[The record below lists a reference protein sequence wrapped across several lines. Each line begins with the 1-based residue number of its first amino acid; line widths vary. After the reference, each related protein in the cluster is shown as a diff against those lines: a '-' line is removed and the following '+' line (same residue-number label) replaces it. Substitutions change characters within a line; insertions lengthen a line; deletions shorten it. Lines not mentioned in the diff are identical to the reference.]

1 MRTRSMI
8 LLLLAA
14 VSALAAAPFEG
25 IDYDQWMYIGNYRS
39 KPTAEMNEH
48 RVGVSEG
55 IYVTGYRSAWGIV
68 EPNPRLAAEISS
80 PNFFAVSPDKK
91 VLYTCTTGPEVD
103 AFAVDAKTGDLTLIN
118 KARGNEGAR
127 GYCHVAVSPDGRIL
141 AAADYPAGLFDF
153 FRLNADGSIGE
164 QFARFDKLEH
174 SANLVRLSDGTEVPG
189 MVSIWGATACRSSR
203 STAIPSP

>member
-1 MRTRSMI
+1 MRTRSLI

-153 FRLNADGSIGE
+153 FRLNGDGSIGE
-164 QFARFDKLEH
+164 QFARFDKFGWSHQRNISKPVLLTP
-174 SANLVRLSDGTEVPG
+174 SFPDRRKLR
-189 MVSIWGATACRSSR
+189 RSGRHRRDAPAES
-203 STAIPSP
+203 